1 MSGKRPKTRPKTDP
15 ADPDARSPYLKGGE
29 FRRNADEANEPDA
42 PVPSLSE
49 VDWADLPPK
58 LKEKRQ
64 RG

>member
-1 MSGKRPKTRPKTDP
+1 MPGKRRETGT
-15 ADPDARSPYLKGGE
+15 ADRDAQSSRLKGGE
-29 FRRNADEANEPDA
+29 FRRNADDAHEPDA
-42 PVPSLSE
+42 PAPSLNE

>member
-1 MSGKRPKTRPKTDP
+1 MPGKRPKTDP
-15 ADPDARSPYLKGGE
+15 ADRDTRSPHLKGGE
-29 FRRNADEANEPDA
+29 FRRHADEANETDA
-42 PVPSLSE
+42 PAASLSE

>member
-1 MSGKRPKTRPKTDP
+1 MPGKRPKTEPRAGDKQPRLEP
-15 ADPDARSPYLKGGE
+15 GE
-29 FRRNADEANEPDA
+29 FRRNADDADERDA
-42 PVPSLSE
+42 PAPSLSD